1 MIYELADGKSI
12 DTANDLTFEERNFI
26 QKMLIYQHLNFDLE
40 AFRERNGGSRET
52 RYGEANQRWVNPSPA
67 EKILL
72 DLERK
77 IRSKSSEVLHEDK
90 KRGA

>member
-40 AFRERNGGSRET
+40 AFRAKWRKPGNPVWR
-52 RYGEANQRWVNPSPA
+52 GESALVNPSPA

-77 IRSKSSEVLHEDK
+77 IRLKNSKSSEAK